1 MRSTIH
7 EGSRR
12 FSFEVTGALITAD
25 GTDDTLIRPMRGL
38 DYTVPLFI
46 IDLTIDRRVLEEQNN
61 LAADAEGNPK
71 DENVYDLLSLG
82 LNLLIEKKL
91 N

>member
-1 MRSTIH
+1 
-7 EGSRR
+7 
-12 FSFEVTGALITAD
+12 
-25 GTDDTLIRPMRGL
+25 MRGL

-61 LAADAEGNPK
+61 LAADAEGNPE